1 MKKTRRR
8 RDFLDI
14 IGIIITDLLAAF
26 TIAISLSPFL
36 FWYLDYRSGGDCFS
50 LGYGILGAI
59 GLFFTAVIVDTI
71 VEARKREKKEE
82 EEEELKRQKLAD
94 RLMKLSED
102 FERDYAKPKK
112 KARKRDID
120 KK

>member
-14 IGIIITDLLAAF
+14 IGIIITDLLAAL
-26 TIAISLSPFL
+26 TIAVALSPFL
-36 FWYLDYRSGGDCFS
+36 FWYLDYRSGGDFLS
-50 LGYGILGAI
+50 PGYMILSAV
-59 GLFFTAVIVDTI
+59 GLFYTIWIVDTI
-71 VEARKREKKEE
+71 IETRKREKQ
-82 EEEELKRQKLAD
+82 EELERQKLAEW
-94 RLMKLSED
+94 LLKWSED
-102 FERDYAKPKK
+102 FERDYAKLKK

>member
-50 LGYGILGAI
+50 LGYGILGAV
-59 GLFFTAVIVDTI
+59 GLFYTIWIVDTI
-71 VEARKREKKEE
+71 IETRKREKQEE
-82 EEEELKRQKLAD
+82 QEELKKRAD
-94 RLMKLSED
+94 RLRKLSED
-102 FERDYAKPKK
+102 FERDYAKLKK

-120 KK
+120 KN

>member
-36 FWYLDYRSGGDCFS
+36 FWYLDYRSGGDFFS
-50 LGYGILGAI
+50 PGYMTLGVL
-59 GLFFTAVIVDTI
+59 GLFYTIWIVDTI
-71 VEARKREKKEE
+71 TETRKREKQ
-82 EEEELKRQKLAD
+82 EELERQKLAD
-94 RLMKLSED
+94 WLIKWSED
-102 FERDYAKPKK
+102 FERDYAKLKK

>member
-8 RDFLDI
+8 RDFLD
-14 IGIIITDLLAAF
+14 IIITDLLAAF

-36 FWYLDYRSGGDCFS
+36 FWYLDYRSGGDFLS
-50 LGYGILGAI
+50 PGYMILSAV
-59 GLFFTAVIVDTI
+59 GLFYTIWIVDTI

-102 FERDYAKPKK
+102 FERDYAKLKK

>member
-36 FWYLDYRSGGDCFS
+36 FWYLDYRSGGDFFS
-50 LGYGILGAI
+50 PGYMTLGVL
-59 GLFFTAVIVDTI
+59 GLFYTIWIVDTI
-71 VEARKREKKEE
+71 TETRKREKQ
-82 EEEELKRQKLAD
+82 EELERQKLAD
-94 RLMKLSED
+94 WLMKWSED
-102 FERDYAKPKK
+102 FERDYAKLKK

>member
-14 IGIIITDLLAAF
+14 IGIIITDLLAAL
-26 TIAISLSPFL
+26 TIAVALSPFL
-36 FWYLDYRSGGDCFS
+36 FWYLDYRSGGDFLS
-50 LGYGILGAI
+50 PGYMILSAV
-59 GLFFTAVIVDTI
+59 GLFYTIWIVDTI
-71 VEARKREKKEE
+71 IETRKREKQEE
-82 EEEELKRQKLAD
+82 QEELERQKKRAD
-94 RLMKLSED
+94 RLRKWSED
-102 FERDYAKPKK
+102 FERDYAKLKK

>member
-14 IGIIITDLLAAF
+14 IGIIITDLLAAL

-50 LGYGILGAI
+50 PGYMILGAV
-59 GLFFTAVIVDTI
+59 GLFYTIWIVDTI
-71 VEARKREKKEE
+71 IETRKREKKEE

-102 FERDYAKPKK
+102 FERDYAKLKK